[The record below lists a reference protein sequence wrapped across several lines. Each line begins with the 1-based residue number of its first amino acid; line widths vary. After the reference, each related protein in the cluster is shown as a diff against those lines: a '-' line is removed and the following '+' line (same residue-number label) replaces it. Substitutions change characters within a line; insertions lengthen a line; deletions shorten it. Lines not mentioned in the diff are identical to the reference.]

1 MIHPSEPNP
10 FLPVG
15 ATSLAETDGPS
26 ERPRTVL
33 VLGGGGMRGMAHIG
47 VLKAIEEAGIQV
59 DAVVGTSIGALIG
72 AMYAGGLSV
81 AEIEPFARQLKK
93 DDYFKLSTLRIL
105 LKGHRTPSLYQ
116 GQRFHDS
123 LEKVLPVRSF
133 ADMKIPF
140 YCNAVS
146 LETGGSVFW
155 GSTGFDDV
163 DVIDAVYSSCALPA
177 VFEPFEHGGNH
188 YIDGG
193 IADPVPLRFAKTL
206 SPELLLAVDL
216 TVKGTYKSYG
226 YKKRAFGT
234 LFRSFEI
241 AEEVLVE
248 HMLHLHAGPGVV
260 LIQPKVG
267 HLHRFDF
274 EDVSEVI
281 EAGHMEGRAVLTS
294 NVATRDLVSQDIVE
308 GMACPAVPR
317 DYVTLHIDPARCIG
331 CGMCQAVCETD
342 GFWAQGGLA
351 SVRKQRNYDC
361 TRDHA
366 CARNCPT
373 NAIRLGNL

>member
-146 LETGGSVFW
+146 PPSSSRS
-155 GSTGFDDV
+155 ST
-163 DVIDAVYSSCALPA
+163 AATTTSTAASRTRSRCAS
-177 VFEPFEHGGNH
+177 
-188 YIDGG
+188 
-193 IADPVPLRFAKTL
+193 R
-206 SPELLLAVDL
+206 
-216 TVKGTYKSYG
+216 
-226 YKKRAFGT
+226 R
-234 LFRSFEI
+234 
-241 AEEVLVE
+241 
-248 HMLHLHAGPGVV
+248 
-260 LIQPKVG
+260 
-267 HLHRFDF
+267 
-274 EDVSEVI
+274 
-281 EAGHMEGRAVLTS
+281 
-294 NVATRDLVSQDIVE
+294 
-308 GMACPAVPR
+308 
-317 DYVTLHIDPARCIG
+317 RC
-331 CGMCQAVCETD
+331 
-342 GFWAQGGLA
+342 
-351 SVRKQRNYDC
+351 RP
-361 TRDHA
+361 
-366 CARNCPT
+366 NCCWPST
-373 NAIRLGNL
+373 